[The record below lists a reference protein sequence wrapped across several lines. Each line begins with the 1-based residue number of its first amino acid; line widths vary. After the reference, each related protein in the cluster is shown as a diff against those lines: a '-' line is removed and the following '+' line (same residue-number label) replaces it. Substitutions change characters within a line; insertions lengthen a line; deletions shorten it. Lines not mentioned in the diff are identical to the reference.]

1 MSLRKTPRRKY
12 QLSSLKKKSGFL
24 RQLPYWLLALPAIIY
39 LLMFNYAP
47 MFGAIIAFKDYK
59 VRDGIFGS
67 EWVGLRNF
75 KYFFSSVDAP
85 RILRNTV
92 LYNLAFIF
100 ITKILVAAI
109 FALMMY
115 EINSK
120 FAAKVYQTSM
130 LIPHFM
136 SYVVISAVL
145 MIFLNPTSGM
155 FNVIRQQFGLEGIM
169 WYSEPKYWPFIIVF
183 VNTWKDAG
191 FASLYLYSSLLAID
205 SSLFEAADL
214 DGAGK
219 LRKIW
224 HISVPALIPMI
235 CIIIINSLG
244 SIMSSG
250 IDLFL
255 TVPLESTAL
264 IPTTDVIATYTYRGL
279 KSSNYSYTS
288 AVGLFQ
294 GVVGLI
300 LVLTSNGII
309 RKVNPENAM
318 F

>member
-1 MSLRKTPRRKY
+1 M
-12 QLSSLKKKSGFL
+12 SSLKKKSGFL

-92 LYNLAFIF
+92 LYNFAFIF

-155 FNVIRQQFGLEGIM
+155 INVIRQQFGLEGIM
-169 WYSEPKYWPFIIVF
+169 WYSEPKYWPFIIVL

-224 HISVPALIPMI
+224 HISIPALIPMI

>member
-1 MSLRKTPRRKY
+1 M
-12 QLSSLKKKSGFL
+12 SSLKKKSGFL

-120 FAAKVYQTSM
+120 LAAKVYQTSM

>member
-92 LYNLAFIF
+92 LYNFAFIF

-155 FNVIRQQFGLEGIM
+155 INVIRQQFGLEGIM
-169 WYSEPKYWPFIIVF
+169 WYSEPKYWPFIIVL

-224 HISVPALIPMI
+224 HISIPALIPMI

-255 TVPLESTAL
+255 TVPLDSTAL

>member
-92 LYNLAFIF
+92 LYNFAFIF

-155 FNVIRQQFGLEGIM
+155 INVIRQQFGLEGIM
-169 WYSEPKYWPFIIVF
+169 WYSEPKYWPFIIVL

-224 HISVPALIPMI
+224 HISIPALIPMI